1 MGVFYVT
8 RDVLPKMGP
17 GGRIVFTASIW
28 GRTAVADFSAYC
40 ASKHAVVGFMRSL
53 SKELGPS
60 GVSVNAVA
68 PGWVRTEMSM
78 RSLRRMAERDG
89 KTDAAML
96 SEIMSAQALPGL
108 MEPQDMIEL
117 YLFLASDAARNI
129 SGQTFG
135 IDRGE
140 VQA

>member
-1 MGVFYVT
+1 
-8 RDVLPKMGP
+8 
-17 GGRIVFTASIW
+17 
-28 GRTAVADFSAYC
+28 
-40 ASKHAVVGFMRSL
+40 MRSL

-60 GVSVNAVA
+60 GISVNAVA

-78 RSLRRMAERDG
+78 RSLRRMADRDG

-96 SEIMSAQALPGL
+96 GEIMSAQALPGL

-140 VQA
+140 VLA

>member
-1 MGVFYVT
+1 VT
-8 RDVLPKMGP
+8 RDVLLKMGP

-40 ASKHAVVGFMRSL
+40 ASKHAVIGFMRSL

-60 GVSVNAVA
+60 GISVNAVA

-78 RSLRRMAERDG
+78 RSLRRMADRDG
-89 KTDAAML
+89 KTDAVML
-96 SEIMSAQALPGL
+96 GEIMSAQALPGL

-140 VQA
+140 VLA